1 MNLINRL
8 ALLAS
13 QVLFSA
19 ITPLLLIPAVA
30 DRKATRSFIAFL
42 FGRSYGNRYQSI
54 IDSFQ
59 GRYGLAMAQ
68 GLKRA
73 DNLAGDSIAVIADCG
88 TGTGFV
94 TRQAAEVF
102 PHAAF
107 IAFDLLPGMLKQA
120 RENCK
125 GLSHDVFHVQADSFA
140 LPLADGSVDLLLA
153 QNTMPCFTEFAR
165 VVRPDGLIIYVDSS
179 AGWIAG
185 LAGRLVERQGLFESV
200 EAEKVDIGFCVIA
213 QQKGDGQRQRK
224 KTVEGVTR
232 EEKLL
237 GLLRCPHDRTL
248 LATEGNGLRCE
259 QGHHFPVQDGF
270 PVLLPPGTSKDLGRI
285 QAG

>member
-1 MNLINRL
+1 VTNLINRF
-8 ALLAS
+8 ALFAA
-13 QVLFSA
+13 QALFSA
-19 ITPLLLIPAVA
+19 ITPLLLIPALGERRV
-30 DRKATRSFIAFL
+30 TRSLIAVL
-42 FGRSYGNRYQSI
+42 FGRSYGNRYENI

-68 GLKRA
+68 GLKKA
-73 DNLAGDSIAVIADCG
+73 DNLAGDRIGVIADCG

-102 PHAAF
+102 PSAAF
-107 IAFDLLPGMLKQA
+107 VAFDLLPGMLAQA

-125 GLSHDVFHVQADSFA
+125 ELSNDVFHVQADSFA

-200 EAEKVDIGFCVIA
+200 EAEKVDMGFCVVA
-213 QQKGDGQRQRK
+213 QKKGDGQRQTKRN
-224 KTVEGVTR
+224 VEGGTR
-232 EEKLL
+232 EEKML
-237 GLLRCPHDRTL
+237 GLLRWPLDRTR
-248 LATEGNGLRCE
+248 LAPEERGLRCE
-259 QGHHFPVQDGF
+259 QGHHFPMQDGY
-270 PVLLPPGTSKDLGRI
+270 PDLVPSER
-285 QAG
+285 